1 MAVSTPNNAPLG
13 FGEFDAT
20 DPTISPLGCYYLSN
34 LPPAG
39 IEPDGIDPVGM
50 STLILRF
57 V

>member
-57 V
+57 M